1 MPKFNETADKYLKS
15 GSAEAE
21 FIILQYIQQDRVSED
36 DEEWV
41 YNLLE
46 KASNPYIK
54 LNALLWLSAKGKL

>member
-21 FIILQYIQQDRVSED
+21 LIILQYIQQDRVSED

-41 YNLLE
+41 YNLL
-46 KASNPYIK
+46 
-54 LNALLWLSAKGKL
+54 